1 MFCVFISLENTFFRT
16 ASSLQKT
23 AYRLTNANQFEH
35 YKPKNQT
42 FADSQQLSEIANT
55 PYTDTKKKHVQG
67 NISPHVQIKCEYY
80 NYAPLYSH
88 GTSAPAL
95 LQNLRSST
103 HWPHQ
108 MKKQCCLQ
116 PLILKILI
124 LQTQT
129 QQFGYFKNITFK
141 NTVCIETL
149 GKHKQPRILEDPQQI
164 CDLSQV
170 P

>member
-1 MFCVFISLENTFFRT
+1 MFYVFIPLENTFFRT
-16 ASSLQKT
+16 VSSLQKT

-35 YKPKNQT
+35 YKRKNQT
-42 FADSQQLSEIANT
+42 FADSQQLCEIAST
-55 PYTDTKKKHVQG
+55 PYTDTQKKTCAREHQPTFS
-67 NISPHVQIKCEYY
+67 NQIRILWLCTFILTRNVRAK
-80 NYAPLYSH
+80 
-88 GTSAPAL
+88 L

-108 MKKQCCLQ
+108 MKKLCCMQ
-116 PLILKILI
+116 PLILKIII

-129 QQFGYFKNITFK
+129 KQFGYFKNITFK

-164 CDLSQV
+164 CDL
-170 P
+170 